1 MKAKHSTK
9 PTYSFTTM
17 QEGREHAYQVVQIY
31 PEYRL
36 LEGGYG
42 RSRRDAAE
50 SARAAIRQLE
60 SGTHYTQQAT
70 PNPGWQDCIPAPA
83 YFAPLP
89 MIPADPSYFP
99 F

>member
-1 MKAKHSTK
+1 MNTKHSTK
-9 PTYSFTTM
+9 PTRYSFTTGC
-17 QEGREHAYQVVQIY
+17 EGKDYWYQVVDSGM
-31 PEYRL
+31 RL

-60 SGTHYTQQAT
+60 SGTHYTQQT
-70 PNPGWQDCIPAPA
+70 TDWRDCIPAPA
-83 YFAPLP
+83 DFAPMPL
-89 MIPADPSYFP
+89 IPADPSYFP